1 MAIKK
6 VSIIGLGALGVL
18 FGHHLSK
25 RMEPWDLR
33 IIADRDRISRYKEE
47 KVYSNGERCEFHYV
61 TPEEECSP
69 ADLLIFSVKFN
80 GLDEALH
87 TVRKHVGENTIIL
100 PLLNG
105 ITSESII
112 GHAYG
117 IDKVLYCVAQGM
129 DAVKIG
135 NKLTYDHMGML
146 CFGSKE
152 PGVLSPKAKEL
163 ADFFEEMDIPYE
175 LVTDMYRRQWGK
187 FMLNVGVNQTVA
199 VYQTNYGGVQ
209 REGKARD
216 TMIAAMREVIALS
229 EEEGVHL
236 TEEDLCYWLDI
247 LGTLGPKGKPSMAQD
262 VEARRPSEVE
272 LFAGTVIE
280 LGKKYGIPTPV
291 NEELYQ
297 KIGRM
302 ETQYSTK

>member
-25 RMEPWDLR
+25 RMKLEDLR
-33 IIADRDRISRYKEE
+33 IIADQDRISRYEE
-47 KVYSNGERCEFHYV
+47 ERVYSNGELCEFHYV

-69 ADLLIFSVKFN
+69 ADLLIISVKFN

-87 TVRKHVGENTIIL
+87 SVRKHVGENTIIL
-100 PLLNG
+100 SLLNG

-112 GHAYG
+112 GHVYG
-117 IDKVLYCVAQGM
+117 MDKVLYCVAQGM

-135 NKLTYDHMGML
+135 NKLTYENMGML

-209 REGKARD
+209 REGRARD

-229 EEEGVHL
+229 GKEGVHL
-236 TEEDLCYWLDI
+236 TEEDLQYWLDI
-247 LGTLGPKGKPSMAQD
+247 LGTLGPSGKPSMAQD
-262 VEARRPSEVE
+262 AEAHRPSEVE

-280 LGKKYGIPTPV
+280 MGRKHGLPTPV
-291 NEELYQ
+291 NKELYE
-297 KIGRM
+297 KIRRM
-302 ETQYSTK
+302 EMHYSAQ

>member
-1 MAIKK
+1 MAINK

-25 RMEPWDLR
+25 RMEPCDLR
-33 IIADRDRISRYKEE
+33 IIADRDRISRYEEE
-47 KVYSNGERCEFHYV
+47 KVYSNGELCEFHYV

-87 TVRKHVGENTIIL
+87 SARKHVGENTIIL
-100 PLLNG
+100 SLLNG

-135 NKLTYDHMGML
+135 NKLTYEHMGML

-152 PGVLSPKAKEL
+152 AGVLSPKAKEL

-209 REGKARD
+209 REGEARD
-216 TMIAAMREVIALS
+216 TMIAAMREVISLS
-229 EEEGVHL
+229 KNEGVDL
-236 TEEDLCYWLDI
+236 TEEDLRYWLDV
-247 LGTLGPKGKPSMAQD
+247 LGTLSPNGKPSMAQD
-262 VEARRPSEVE
+262 IEAHRYSEVE
-272 LFAGTVIE
+272 LFAGTVIQ
-280 LGKKYGIPTPV
+280 LGRKHHISTPV
-291 NEELYQ
+291 NQQLYHRI
-297 KIGRM
+297 KEI
-302 ETQYSTK
+302 ESIYSVR